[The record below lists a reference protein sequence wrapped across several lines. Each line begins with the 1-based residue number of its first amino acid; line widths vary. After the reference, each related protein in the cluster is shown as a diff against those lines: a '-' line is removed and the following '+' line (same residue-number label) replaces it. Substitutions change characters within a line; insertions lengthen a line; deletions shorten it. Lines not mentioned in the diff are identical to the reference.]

1 MRVLMIAPPGA
12 GKGTQGARIAAHF
25 GVPHLATG
33 DLLRRHVARGT
44 PLGRTVQAYL
54 DRGGLVPDRLMQDLV
69 RKALADA
76 TTGGGGYVLDGYP
89 RNPAQ
94 AWAAYQIATSIGATA
109 QVALHLRTDDDEV
122 VRRLL
127 ARAGIEHRS
136 DDTEPVIRRRLALY
150 HEVTEPILTWYDRRG
165 ILLSIDGMPDADRVT
180 AAVIPALEARR
191 ACHVDRPGPVPELLI
206 AAGAVSC
213 G

>member
-44 PLGRTVQAYL
+44 SMGRAVQEHL
-54 DRGGLVPDRLMQDLV
+54 DRGDLVPDGVMQDLV
-69 RKALADA
+69 RRSLADA
-76 TTGGGGYVLDGYP
+76 TADGGGYVLDGYP
-89 RNPAQ
+89 RTPAQ
-94 AWAAYQIATSIGATA
+94 AWAAYRIAVSLDATA
-109 QVALHLRTDDDEV
+109 HVALHLRIDDDEV

-127 ARAGIEHRS
+127 ARSAIEHRT

-150 HEVTEPILTWYDRRG
+150 HRVTEPILHWYRYRG
-165 ILLSIDGMPDADRVT
+165 ILLSVDGMPEPDRVT
-180 AAVIPALEARR
+180 STVVSALRYRR
-191 ACHVDRPGPVPELLI
+191 PCPGPVPALV
-206 AAGAVSC
+206 AAA
-213 G
+213 